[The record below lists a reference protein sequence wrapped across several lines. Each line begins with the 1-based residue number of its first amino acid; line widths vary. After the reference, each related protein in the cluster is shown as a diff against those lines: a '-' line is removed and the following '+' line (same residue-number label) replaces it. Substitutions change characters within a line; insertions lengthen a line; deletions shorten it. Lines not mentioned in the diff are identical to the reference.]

1 MLTGLK
7 KFLQEFRAFAMRGN
21 VLDMAVGVV
30 VGAAFKAIVDS
41 LVNDIISPLIGL
53 VFNADFS
60 SVAIQIG
67 EVPIG
72 IGSFISS
79 VINFLIVAFSLFV
92 VIQAANKAAS
102 LRKKKETPPAPTT
115 KKCPYCFSEIPIQAT
130 RCPHCTSMLE
140 KAEEKAEV

>member
-60 SVAIQIG
+60 SVAIRTQ
-67 EVPIG
+67 VH
-72 IGSFISS
+72 SS
-79 VINFLIVAFSLFV
+79 V
-92 VIQAANKAAS
+92 AACS
-102 LRKKKETPPAPTT
+102 
-115 KKCPYCFSEIPIQAT
+115 SS
-130 RCPHCTSMLE
+130 SMPG
-140 KAEEKAEV
+140 